1 MSTTDQTADAGM
13 PSEALQEAPAR
24 AGVRWKRFAGML
36 GVTGVLTAGMV
47 FLTAQG
53 VLAAQFSISG
63 MPFVITADR
72 LEGTG
77 FEQFARLRE
86 FIPNSPN
93 DPDNDGAKVLIVSAI
108 NHATLS
114 SLCQAVDLGGKFLTI
129 HAGDGDNPVVADQL
143 IVDSD
148 LIAGDATFDNIDIG
162 QDASTLDKVDNRQT
176 PQSGDKVTGNPGVF
190 GQQAERVQILHLR
203 QNNFATTA
211 AKFTLPHLRM
221 AFTDQ
226 GC

>member
-1 MSTTDQTADAGM
+1 MSTTDQTAASGM
-13 PSEALQEAPAR
+13 SPEAPVETPVR
-24 AGVRWKRFAGML
+24 AGVRWKRFGAML
-36 GVTGVLTAGMV
+36 GITGALSAGMV
-47 FLTAQG
+47 VLTAQG

-63 MPFVITADR
+63 MPFVITADK
-72 LEGTG
+72 LDGTG
-77 FEQFARLRE
+77 FEQFARQRE

-93 DPDNDGAKVLIVSAI
+93 DPNHDEVKVLIVSAI
-108 NHATLS
+108 NHATLAT
-114 SLCQAVDLGGKFLTI
+114 LCQAVDLGGKFLTI
-129 HAGDGDNPVVADQL
+129 HAGDAGSPVVADQL

-176 PQSGDKVTGNPGVF
+176 PQAGDKITGNPGVF
-190 GQQAERVQILHLR
+190 GQQADRVQILHLR
-203 QNNFATTA
+203 QNNYATTA

-221 AFTDQ
+221 AFTDE